1 MRVRPSELYSGKW
14 TRHCD
19 GAPARGKLDR
29 YVERCRLFA
38 EADKR
43 GPMRALVD
51 PPPSLRCDLCTGELR
66 LKKIEQDTSPLES
79 DITTF
84 VCAKCGRVKLY
95 RVGRAR
101 YSASRASK
109 KPPDNDG

>member
-1 MRVRPSELYSGKW
+1 MRTLI
-14 TRHCD
+14 D
-19 GAPARGKLDR
+19 L
-29 YVERCRLFA
+29 
-38 EADKR
+38 
-43 GPMRALVD
+43 
-51 PPPSLRCDLCTGELR
+51 PPSLRCDVCNGELR